1 MRPIAGKLKLKTH
14 FQDRIER
21 NIEKQKEKEERHEE
35 EKIFNELFK
44 DRVQVPAT
52 IIEHD
57 AVPGKG
63 SITTSGKSV
72 HGMDTTFS
80 SDLEKGDIIVITNSE
95 LGTKEERAICL
106 ILSNKSILLSE
117 PFLQDQTQFGPY

>member
-1 MRPIAGKLKLKTH
+1 M
-14 FQDRIER
+14 
-21 NIEKQKEKEERHEE
+21 
-35 EKIFNELFK
+35 
-44 DRVQVPAT
+44 PAT
-52 IIEHD
+52 VIEHD

-80 SDLEKGDIIVITNSE
+80 SDLEKGDIIVITNAE
-95 LGTKEERAICL
+95 LGTKEERTICL

-117 PFLQDQTQFGPY
+117 PFLQDQTQFGPYETKKKPIVKEAEDLETEYAKKLNEIQRTKKIHKEKKTY